1 MTVFVT
7 KGNKPLTPVQLE
19 KRAQK
24 YITRSWPEANREQSI
39 RNNDGLFTAFMVG
52 FSEDHTINTTNNT
65 FNWDLSQYQTA
76 TTRLT
81 RYVLS
86 VGRLAIFED
95 QETGEFDEEGN
106 AITASVLIQS
116 AIEPLPST
124 VIITVFN
131 EETETSSEQEV
142 PNPLIEADDAERDQA
157 TAIVT
162 ATPTEVKNF

>member
-1 MTVFVT
+1 
-7 KGNKPLTPVQLE
+7 
-19 KRAQK
+19 
-24 YITRSWPEANREQSI
+24 
-39 RNNDGLFTAFMVG
+39 
-52 FSEDHTINTTNNT
+52 
-65 FNWDLSQYQTA
+65 
-76 TTRLT
+76 
-81 RYVLS
+81 LS